1 MKVLFDQGVPVPLRE
16 SLISLKVSTCFEM
29 GWATLSNGQL
39 IAEAESKFDIFVTTD
54 KNLRYQ
60 QDLTGRKIAIFV
72 LPTTRWPQLKPHSQK
87 IGEAISSMTANAYIE
102 WQFPE

>member
-1 MKVLFDQGVPVPLRE
+1 
-16 SLISLKVSTCFEM
+16 M

-72 LPTTRWPQLKPHSQK
+72 LPTIRWPQLKPHSQK